1 MTTENTTPAAT
12 STKINLD
19 NIDGILFVDFSGS
32 MAGEVGVG
40 SNPKMTRCAAGKESI
55 EAFAEELAKHDDDG
69 ITVVPFAS
77 SFEVID
83 GVTPDTVGKVYE
95 DNKPDGSTYLAKP
108 LQAVIDKFL
117 PAQKKTA
124 PAPVAAPAPA
134 PVKTGLFGRLFGS
147 GPAAPATR
155 PTARAVDLGYERIS
169 PKKAVFIGI
178 LTDGAASDKDAV
190 IRVIADA
197 TKRITSRR
205 DFGILF
211 IQVGNDPDAAA
222 FLDEVNNGLEGGV
235 ADFDVVACT
244 KLEDLEDMSC
254 EQIITLAYTG

>member
-1 MTTENTTPAAT
+1 MTNAND
-12 STKINLD
+12 TKINLD
-19 NIDGILFVDFSGS
+19 NIDGILFLDKSGS
-32 MAGEVGVG
+32 MGYPVAVG
-40 SNPKMTRCAAGKESI
+40 SAPNRTRWETGKESI

-69 ITVVPFAS
+69 ITVVPFGPS
-77 SFEVID
+77 YEIID
-83 GVTPDTVGKVYE
+83 GVTPDTVSKVYA
-95 DNKPDGSTYLAKP
+95 KHSPGGGTALAAP
-108 LQAVIDKFL
+108 LQAIINKFL

-124 PAPVAAPAPA
+124 PAPVAAAA
-134 PVKTGLFGRLFGS
+134 PV
-147 GPAAPATR
+147 AAPAKTGVWGKLFGGGASS
-155 PTARAVDLGYERIS
+155 PTPSPRSTPAVDLGYERIS

-178 LTDGAASDKDAV
+178 LTDGAASDKEEV
-190 IRVIADA
+190 IKVIADA

-244 KLEDLEDMSC
+244 KLEDLENMSC
-254 EQIITLAYTG
+254 EQIITLAYTA

>member
-1 MTTENTTPAAT
+1 MTNANDTNA
-12 STKINLD
+12 TKINLD
-19 NIDGILFVDFSGS
+19 NIDGILFLDKSGS
-32 MAGEVGVG
+32 MNEAVGVG
-40 SNPKMTRCAAGKESI
+40 SNPRMKRWDAGKESI
-55 EAFAEELAKHDDDG
+55 EAFAVELAAHDDDG
-69 ITVVPFAS
+69 ITVVPFGPN
-77 SFEVID
+77 FEIID
-83 GVTPDTVGKVYE
+83 GVTPDSVSKVYA
-95 DNKPDGSTYLAKP
+95 NHRPDGGTYLAGP
-108 LQAVIDKFL
+108 LQAIVDKFL
-117 PAQKKTA
+117 PAKKKTA

-134 PVKTGLFGRLFGS
+134 KSGGFFGKLFGGGS
-147 GPAAPATR
+147 SSST
-155 PTARAVDLGYERIS
+155 PTAPAVDLGYERIS

-178 LTDGAASDKDAV
+178 LTDGAASDKDEV

-211 IQVGNDPDAAA
+211 IQVGNDSNAAA

-254 EQIITLAYTG
+254 EEIITLAYTA

>member
-1 MTTENTTPAAT
+1 MTNANDT
-12 STKINLD
+12 TKINLD
-19 NIDGILFVDFSGS
+19 NIDGILFLDKSGS
-32 MAGEVGVG
+32 MGYPVAVG
-40 SNPKMTRCAAGKESI
+40 SAPNRTRWETGKESI

-69 ITVVPFAS
+69 ITVVPFGPS
-77 SFEVID
+77 YEIID
-83 GVTPDTVGKVYE
+83 GVTPDTVGKVYA
-95 DNKPDGSTYLAKP
+95 KHSPGGGTQLAAP
-108 LQAVIDKFL
+108 LSAIINKFL
-117 PAQKKTA
+117 PAKKATA
-124 PAPVAAPAPA
+124 PAPVAAPAKKGGFFGSLFGGGSSAPA
-134 PVKTGLFGRLFGS
+134 PAK
-147 GPAAPATR
+147 
-155 PTARAVDLGYERIS
+155 DLGYERIS

-178 LTDGAASDKDAV
+178 LTDGAASDKEEV

-254 EQIITLAYTG
+254 EEIITLAYTA